1 MIWKNAWVLVR
12 TVFHLG
18 PQLVDRLITHRPYVP
33 LRRRSCCHHSRRG
46 DGALFGHGASLSHGA
61 FGHALPFLSHVF
73 NPRTALLTAI
83 VITIVITIVI
93 RPWDGHAEVVIG
105 VIGAL
110 VVIGAIAVIRAI
122 AVNRRRDG
130 NRELVEAANRRLELS
145 QLVGHIEKKLVS

>member
-1 MIWKNAWVLVR
+1 MGSCENLLVR
-12 TVFHLG
+12 IVFHLG

-83 VITIVITIVI
+83 VITIVI

-105 VIGAL
+105 VIGVIGAL
-110 VVIGAIAVIRAI
+110 VVIGAVAVIRAI

-130 NRELVEAANRRLELS
+130 NRELVEAAHRRLELS
-145 QLVGHIEKKLVS
+145 QLVGHIEKTLVS

>member
-1 MIWKNAWVLVR
+1 MTLPPPDPP
-12 TVFHLG
+12 G
-18 PQLVDRLITHRPYVP
+18 RPLYQGDQVVVV
-33 LRRRSCCHHSRRG
+33 SC
-46 DGALFGHGASLSHGA
+46 F
-61 FGHALPFLSHVF
+61 PFLSHVF

-130 NRELVEAANRRLELS
+130 NHELVEAANRRLELS
-145 QLVGHIEKKLVS
+145 QLVGHIE

>member
-1 MIWKNAWVLVR
+1 MGSCENLLVR
-12 TVFHLG
+12 IVFHLG

-83 VITIVITIVI
+83 VITIVI

-130 NRELVEAANRRLELS
+130 NRELVEAAHRRLELS